1 MKNLVV
7 ANWKMNPVTKEE
19 ARELAGRIELAVTA
33 VSREKVEVVICP
45 PHPFLATLQHLL
57 HFVRLGA
64 QNMAAE
70 TKGPYTGEVAA
81 GQILSLGGRY
91 VILGH
96 SERRALGED
105 DKLIA
110 RKFALAIVSGL
121 HPILCVGAGTR
132 AGQSMSAI
140 SKVVKGQLGAAL
152 RTAKAGKADFT
163 VVYEPVWAISRGL
176 GTGEAVSPAHA
187 AGVVT
192 GLRKLAPRSRFIYG
206 GSVDAKN
213 AAGFAGQRALQGA
226 LVGGASLDSAEFLQ
240 IVKAFSKG

>member
-7 ANWKMNPVTKEE
+7 ANWKMNPATKEE
-19 ARELAGRIELAVTA
+19 ARELAGRIELGVTA
-33 VSREKVEVVICP
+33 VGRERVETVICP

-70 TKGPYTGEVAA
+70 EKGPYTGEVAA
-81 GQILSLGGRY
+81 AQILSLGGQY

-105 DKLIA
+105 DKLIG
-110 RKFALAIVSGL
+110 RKFALAIASGL
-121 HPILCVGAGTR
+121 HPILCVGAGTK
-132 AGQSMSAI
+132 AGQSQTAI
-140 SKVVKGQLGAAL
+140 SKIVRGQLAVAL
-152 RTAKAGKADFT
+152 TAGKGKRGDFT
-163 VVYEPVWAISRGL
+163 VAYEPVWAISRGL
-176 GTGEAVSPAHA
+176 GTGRAVSPVHA

-192 GLRKLAPRSRFIYG
+192 ELRKLAPRSRFIYG

-213 AAGFAGQRALQGA
+213 VAGFAAQGALQGA